1 MRIPR
6 LHVPRRLAQGET
18 LLLDGQPAHHVT
30 RVLRLRPGACLRVF
44 DGKGCEHEAVLVSV
58 TGPGPAVEIGAGVPV
73 LTESPLSVTLVQGI
87 PRSSR
92 MDLILQKSVEL
103 GVSRIQPL
111 WTKRSLTNLN
121 GARLEKRLRH
131 WEGIIGSACEQ
142 CGRATLP
149 ALEAPLDFAAWV
161 RAAPAGGL
169 RILLHPEGGC
179 ALRDLGPP
187 REGVLLLAGPE
198 GGLSPEER
206 QLALQAGMTGVR
218 LGPRILRTETAAL
231 AALAGMQALWG
242 DFQ

>member
-6 LHVPRRLAQGET
+6 LHIPHQLARGET
-18 LLLDGQPAHHVT
+18 LVLDGQPAHHIT
-30 RVLRLRPGACLRVF
+30 RVLRLRPGASLRVF
-44 DGKGCEHEAVLVSV
+44 DGRGCEHEAVLLSVQGVSP
-58 TGPGPAVEIGAGVPV
+58 TVEIGASVPV
-73 LTESPLSVTLVQGI
+73 LTESPLSVTLAQGI

-131 WEGIIGSACEQ
+131 WEGIVSSACEQ

-149 ALEAPLDFAAWV
+149 VLEVPLDFAAWV
-161 RAAPAGGL
+161 GSAPAGSL

-179 ALRDLGPP
+179 GLRDLDPP
-187 REGVLLLAGPE
+187 REDILLLAGPE
-198 GGLSPEER
+198 GGLSPEEQQR
-206 QLALQAGMTGVR
+206 ALQAGMTGVR
-218 LGPRILRTETAAL
+218 LGPRILRTETAGL
-231 AALAGMQALWG
+231 AALASLQALWG